1 MAKSKIIDSKLKQE
15 GIENINQSNVV
26 LISDILNE
34 KAKWYIVHAYSG
46 HEGKIAQTLKQRA
59 ETLNLVDKIFKIL
72 IPTQEKIQIRRG
84 ARKTINEKIFPGYM
98 LIQMELTDES
108 WLAVRTSQGITGFVG
123 MGNKPTPLS
132 NKEVD
137 AIQKYISQSKPK
149 FKIDFTEGEAV
160 QITDG
165 PFNDF
170 LGSIQKVDEQ
180 KGKVEVLINIFGRET
195 PVELDFLQ
203 IKKVT

>member
-1 MAKSKIIDSKLKQE
+1 MDK
-15 GIENINQSNVV
+15 NQ
-26 LISDILNE
+26 DE
-34 KAKWYIVHAYSG
+34 KAKKNEEVNKNNVVVISDEIGENARWYIVHAYSG
-46 HEGKIAQTLKQRA
+46 HESKIALTLKQRA
-59 ETLNLVDKIFKIL
+59 ETLNLTDKIFKIL

-84 ARKTINEKIFPGYM
+84 SRRTIKEKIFPGYM

-132 NKEVD
+132 NKEVE
-137 AIQKYISQSKPK
+137 AIQKYVSQSKPK
-149 FKIDFTEGEAV
+149 FKVDFSEGEAV

-170 LGSIQKVDEQ
+170 MGTVQKVDEQ

-203 IKKVT
+203 IKKVS

>member
-1 MAKSKIIDSKLKQE
+1 MDKNKDEKTKKQQE
-15 GIENINQSNVV
+15 EVNKNNVV
-26 LISDILNE
+26 VISD
-34 KAKWYIVHAYSG
+34 KVSDDAHWYIVHAYSG
-46 HEGKIAQTLKQRA
+46 HESKIAQTLKQRA
-59 ETLNLVDKIFKIL
+59 ETLNLTDKIFKIL

-84 ARKTINEKIFPGYM
+84 ARRTVKEKIFPGYM

-132 NKEVD
+132 NKEVE
-137 AIQKYISQSKPK
+137 AIQKYVSQNKPK
-149 FKIDFTEGEAV
+149 FKADFSEGEAV

-165 PFNDF
+165 PFNEF
-170 LGSIQKVDEQ
+170 MGTVQKVDEQ

-203 IKKVT
+203 IKKVS